1 MREKSGSNDS
11 QFSDLRTGSVS
22 KDGEDYEMELV
33 KGEILDMVNLR
44 GFVWQ
49 NGNAKKEVENH
60 GNLELSELVRTRNVT
75 LGDNN
80 IQYSVIIDNPI

>member
-1 MREKSGSNDS
+1 MREKSRSNDS

-44 GFVWQ
+44 GFV
-49 NGNAKKEVENH
+49 
-60 GNLELSELVRTRNVT
+60 
-75 LGDNN
+75 
-80 IQYSVIIDNPI
+80 